1 MLVRVPNT
9 FFSATGVCKL
19 TVINWGKWCKKCVE
33 PHSSTI
39 LSALIINELP
49 LRCKPRGGN
58 INFST
63 PSFLRV
69 RRNNLWRAFY
79 KKKIILMFHY

>member
-1 MLVRVPNT
+1 M
-9 FFSATGVCKL
+9 
-19 TVINWGKWCKKCVE
+19 TVIKWENGVKSVWNL
-33 PHSSTI
+33 TAI

-49 LRCKPRGGN
+49 LRCKPQGGN

-63 PSFLRV
+63 PSFLYV

-79 KKKIILMFHY
+79 KKKLS